1 MAACENIDLTKDQT
15 TSLLQNI
22 EALLKSNALPQTI
35 VQYVCTEL
43 GTPSI
48 NETNYCIIPCVSTC
62 VYSYAVVSGTPPVAT
77 YKNVN
82 AVLVCVKQCFPTFS
96 TSSCS
101 GSNTSTKSRGCS
113 KNTKKNK
120 EDQKNNMNKCRGK
133 CLKSL
138 TDQRSRCFSNLG
150 ISCSS
155 YATTL
160 SMIAEHLSE
169 VTFANLTKRI
179 GAAIDWIAKIWKA
192 IKDSTNSI
200 INWSKVAGEAV
211 TSSGPSPTHLV
222 KAAQDALTTLQGFLT
237 DQLKNIGQ
245 YIEQI
250 GQFLHDLADR
260 MWDMKETAFCIRS
273 LSSTINDVLDIVSN
287 INNRQTVANNA
298 CNSCISTHSSLYNT
312 QFNYTSAMDAAT
324 LTLAAAS
331 QVGLNNLNSSPVDV
345 YVSLDNLNLPFG
357 VSVS

>member
-22 EALLKSNALPQTI
+22 EAMLKSNALPQTI

-43 GTPSI
+43 GMPSI

-62 VYSYAVVSGTPPVAT
+62 VHSYAIVSGTPPVAT
-77 YKNVN
+77 YKNIN
-82 AVLVCVKQCFPTFS
+82 AALVCVKQCFPTFS

-101 GSNTSTKSRGCS
+101 GSNTNTKSRGCS
-113 KNTKKNK
+113 KNSKNNK
-120 EDQKNNMNKCRGK
+120 DEQKNNMNKCRGK

-138 TDQRSRCFSNLG
+138 TDQILRCFINLG

-169 VTFANLTKRI
+169 ITFANLTKRI
-179 GAAIDWIAKIWKA
+179 GAAIDRIAKIWKA
-192 IKDSTNSI
+192 IKDSINSI
-200 INWSKVAGEAV
+200 INWSKVAGEAA
-211 TSSGPSPTHLV
+211 TSSGPSLTHLV

-287 INNRQTVANNA
+287 INIRQTVTNIA
-298 CNSCISTHSSLYNT
+298 CNSCIALHNSLYDT
-312 QFNYTSAMDAAT
+312 QFNYTDKMDAAT
-324 LTLAAAS
+324 IALAAAS
-331 QVGLNNLNSSPVDV
+331 QAGLNNLNSSLVDV
-345 YVSLDNLNLPFG
+345 YVSIDNLNLPFG
-357 VSVS
+357 VSIS